1 VLIEKAIAQ
10 FVVFG
15 HQPLLTALVKIE
27 QNKSGLV
34 VVTTEK
40 GQLLGTLTD
49 GDIRRQFIVS
59 EKIGLQTPVGQI
71 INAESTSAPIDAP
84 SERIASLF
92 SERIKAVPLLDAY
105 ERVVAIAFRDR
116 DGFQIGGRAVG
127 RGQPAYVIAE
137 IGNNHNGDVELGK
150 RLIDAAIAS
159 GADCAKFQLRDLRF
173 HYGADLQTQN
183 VGRELSVEYTLDILS
198 RYNLCSDDLLRLFDY
213 CRERGIEPLCTPWD
227 IPSVEVVNR
236 NGLAAFKVASAD
248 LTNSELLMAIVATRK
263 PIICSTG
270 MANEAE
276 IKHCILSL
284 RSQGAPF
291 RLLHCNSTYP
301 TPYKDVNLQYM
312 HRLEELS
319 GAPVGYS
326 GHERGWTIPIAAV
339 AMGACI
345 IEKHLTLDRAMEGN
359 DHKISLLPSEFAEMI
374 RAIRAVEESIGNA
387 APRLVSQGEKLNR
400 IALAKN
406 LCAKRDIFPGEVI
419 SKGDIALRTIG
430 QGLPVGDLN
439 KVAGLRATR
448 AIKAGAPLVLSD
460 LQEKTDHWR
469 RFAFGRPW
477 GVPVRW
483 HDYRS
488 LMAQTNLTLLEYHV
502 SFVDMEANLEQW
514 FVESLAVD
522 FVIHAPELFRG
533 DHILDLASPNKQ
545 YRERSI
551 IEMQKVIDLT
561 RALKRWHPRT
571 AKPLIV
577 TNVGG
582 MSTAAAYPKVE
593 RQEYYR
599 RVEDS
604 LAKLDREGVEIVL
617 QNMPPFPWHFGGQ
630 AFHNLFM
637 DPDEIVLFCRR
648 NAMRMCLD
656 ISHAQLFC
664 NHARLPLRQF
674 CELVAPHTAHLHL
687 ADARGSDGE
696 GLQIGDGVV
705 DFSMVSQ
712 VCADGCPAAS
722 FIPEIWLGHQDN
734 GVGFWSALKRLEEY
748 FGGRNR

>member
-1 VLIEKAIAQ
+1 VLIEKAITQ

-15 HQPLLTALVKIE
+15 YQPLLAALVKIE

-40 GQLLGTLTD
+40 GQLVGTLTD
-49 GDIRRQFIVS
+49 GDIRRLFIVS
-59 EKIGLQTPVGQI
+59 DNISLQTPVGQI
-71 INAESTSAPIDAP
+71 TNAEPTSASIDAP
-84 SERIASLF
+84 SESVASLF

-105 ERVVAIAFRDR
+105 ERVVAIAFHDR
-116 DGFQIGGRAVG
+116 DVFQIGGRAIG
-127 RGQPAYVIAE
+127 RGQPTYVIAE

-150 RLIDAAIAS
+150 RLVDAALDA

-173 HYGADLQTQN
+173 HYRTDLQSQN
-183 VGRELSVEYTLDILS
+183 VGRELAVEYTLDILS
-198 RYNLCSDDLLRLFDY
+198 RYSLRNDDLLRLFDY

-227 IPSVEVVNR
+227 IPSVEVLDR

-248 LTNSELLMAIVATRK
+248 LTNGELLTRIVATRK
-263 PIICSTG
+263 PVICSTG

-276 IKHCILSL
+276 IKHCISSL

-339 AMGACI
+339 AIGACI

-359 DHKISLLPSEFAEMI
+359 DHRISLLPNEFEEMV
-374 RAIRAVEESIGNA
+374 RAIRVVEESIGHA

-400 IALAKN
+400 IALAKT
-406 LCAKRDIFPGEVI
+406 LCARRDIFVGEVI
-419 SKGDIALRTIG
+419 SRGDIELRTIG
-430 QGLPVGDLN
+430 RGLPVAELD
-439 KVAGLRATR
+439 KVVGLRATR

-460 LQEKTDHWR
+460 LQEESGR
-469 RFAFGRPW
+469 PPYFSFGRPW
-477 GVPVRW
+477 GVPARW

-514 FVESLAVD
+514 FVEPLQVD
-522 FVIHAPELFRG
+522 FVVHAPELFRG
-533 DHILDLASPNKQ
+533 DHILDLASSDKQ

-551 IEMQKVIDLT
+551 LEMQKVIDLT

-577 TNVGG
+577 TNAGG
-582 MSTAAAYPKVE
+582 MSAAAAYPKVE
-593 RQEYYR
+593 RQEYYK

-604 LAKLDREGVEIVL
+604 LAKLDLEGVEIIP

-637 DPDEIVLFCRR
+637 DPDEILLFCTR

-664 NHARLPLRQF
+664 NHARMSLHQF

-734 GVGFWSALKRLEEY
+734 GVGFWLALRRLEEH
-748 FGGRNR
+748 FGGRER